1 MLTSA
6 GPTHMPTFRHPSD
19 IRALPRPVAAYVA
32 ATNVFDLDWL
42 LATFADDA
50 LVNDQLRDYWGKTA
64 IREWAERD
72 IIGERL
78 TMNLIR
84 VIEHYGNFIVTANI
98 DGDFDKRGLPEPL
111 VLAFYFTPHDDQI
124 VQLIILR
131 NRFDI

>member
-1 MLTSA
+1 MSA
-6 GPTHMPTFRHPSD
+6 RGAHMPSFRHPSD
-19 IRALPRPVAAYVA
+19 VRALPRTVAAYVE
-32 ATNVFDLDWL
+32 ATNAFDLDRL

-50 LVNDQLRDYWGKTA
+50 LVNDQLRDYWGKAA

-78 TMNLIR
+78 TMNVVG